1 MVFFFYGETGETYW
15 RKLLFNGFHM
25 GLPAHGFQQSSIW
38 MFPNQ
43 FWHRTWIPTM
53 YSDGPFKDK
62 KWNLRTQ
69 FANIRVYVYVL
80 IHMLTYTCMYIEYIS
95 MLYVHLEPQ

>member
-1 MVFFFYGETGETYW
+1 MGKPIGESWFSMVFTWDSQLMGSNNLQYGCFLTSFGIE
-15 RKLLFNGFHM
+15 
-25 GLPAHGFQQSSIW
+25 HGF
-38 MFPNQ
+38 P
-43 FWHRTWIPTM
+43 HVAM
-53 YSDGPFKDK
+53 YSDGPLKDK